1 MWTVKVIRGAS
12 ETDTQFPV
20 REGATDAGSDGN
32 SIDNGV
38 PSGGK

>member
-20 REGATDAGSDGN
+20 REGSQDAGSPYN
-32 SIDNGV
+32 IDNGV
-38 PSGGK
+38 PSGK